1 MNHIQTID
9 FIGNLQSKKLCKEWS
24 QKFIGRTINLV
35 PEDEPLDDEDEDE
48 DQEDDDD
55 VDQDAINELSEMME

>member
-9 FIGNLQSKKLCKEWS
+9 FIGNLQSKKLSREWS
-24 QKFIGRTINLV
+24 EKFCGRKINLF

-48 DQEDDDD
+48 DEEEDD
-55 VDQDAINELSEMME
+55 VDYDAINELSEMME